1 MIIRAAL
8 ARTLCAVSCIV
19 VSCMALVA
27 CGTSGEDDG
36 IAAQPQGQADAGRVA
51 VPALSAEQ
59 ATLDA
64 QLTSNAAAFDGVL
77 GIAVH
82 DVERDRLV
90 HYDGERLFPQQSL
103 SKLWVALAAL
113 QRVDAGEL
121 ALDESV
127 SVLRSDLTLFHQP
140 IRKIVLARGA
150 FHTDYAD
157 LLRRAIT
164 ESDNTANDMLLKRVG
179 GPPGVRNSLISAGLD
194 GIKFGPGEREMQSAL
209 AGLEW
214 DPSFSIGK
222 RFFEAR
228 KSVPAAKRKMIFD
241 EYVADPVDG
250 ATPNAIALALAKLA
264 KGELLQPETTA
275 LMLGLLDDVKSGPN
289 RLKGGV
295 PLGWSIGHKTG
306 TGQVLDIVPP
316 GVIGDQTG
324 YNDAGILTAPD
335 GHRYAIVVLIG
346 RTAAPIPD
354 RMELMHRIVTATVA
368 YHYQAKGQGV
378 PAQMLPKPT
387 EDTH

>member
-1 MIIRAAL
+1 MIFRAAL
-8 ARTLCAVSCIV
+8 AKALCALSCI
-19 VSCMALVA
+19 ALAA
-27 CGTSGEDDG
+27 CGTSGEDD
-36 IAAQPQGQADAGRVA
+36 ITAAQPQGEATESPVA
-51 VPALSAEQ
+51 VPALPAEQ
-59 ATLDA
+59 VALDA
-64 QLTSNAAAFDGVL
+64 QLKSNAAAFDGVI
-77 GIAVH
+77 GIAVR
-82 DVERDRLV
+82 DVERDRLI
-90 HYDGERLFPQQSL
+90 HYNGERLLPQQSL

-113 QRVDAGEL
+113 QKVDTGEL
-121 ALDESV
+121 DLTESV
-127 SVLRSDLTLFHQP
+127 SVLLSDLTVFHQP

-150 FHTDYAD
+150 FHTNYAD

-228 KSVPAAKRKMIFD
+228 KAVPAAQRKVIFD

-295 PLGWSIGHKTG
+295 PSGWSIGHKTG

-324 YNDAGILTAPD
+324 YNDVGILTAPD
-335 GHRYAIVVLIG
+335 GHRYAVVVLIG
-346 RTAAPIPD
+346 RTATPVPE

-387 EDTH
+387 EDTL